1 MSSSR
6 TAAEKRADE
15 LKEQIEKHNR
25 SYYEEDSP
33 TVTDAAYDDLLREL
47 RAIEDE
53 YPEVV
58 TLDSPTQKVSGR
70 RLEKFSPVEHSIPML
85 SLGNARGAEEFI
97 AWEEKTK
104 SHLERE
110 AITVDEF
117 EFVVEPKIDG
127 LAVSLLYENGRFV
140 RGATRGDGVV
150 GEDITQNLM
159 TIPAIP
165 KTIKDAPQRLEVRG
179 EVYLPIPGFLALNAR
194 VEEQNEAIGSENIG
208 REAEGKRP
216 RPFLK
221 PFMNPRNAAAGSLRQ
236 LDPAATAERPLS
248 IWCYG
253 VGEVEG
259 VRFEGH
265 RDSLD
270 HLARWGFPVNPEVE
284 VVKGVEAV
292 IKACEGWLSRRESL
306 DYEIDGAVIK
316 VDDFELQRRLGTV
329 GREPRW
335 AIAWKFP
342 PTTAI
347 TTLKAVHWNVGRT
360 GHIVPFAELEP
371 VNVGGVTVTFTT
383 LHNGDDLARKDVRP
397 GDKVIV
403 LRAGDVIPQVIAP
416 APGEADRADRGDR
429 PTVPAECPSCGTQT
443 VRIED
448 SVWTICPNKLGCEGQ
463 QWQALRHFVKRGAM
477 DIEGLGDERLQE
489 LMDADFALTPADL
502 YSLPWEQLEAR
513 KGWGQKSVVALQASL
528 EQSKSRPFAKL
539 LYGLGIER
547 IGEVNARNLAQ
558 RFRTMEAL
566 MAADPAE
573 IELTPGIGPI
583 QAEIVAETVREP
595 DFVEMITKL
604 REAGLNL
611 EEEGPAA
618 GEGHLADK
626 TFVLTGSLPTLTREQ
641 ATERILEAGG
651 RVTSSVSKKT
661 DYVVAGEA
669 AGSKLEKAVRLEVAV
684 LDEAALL
691 DLLNS
696 PA

>member
-1 MSSSR
+1 MSKSS
-6 TAAEKRADE
+6 TAAQKRAAE
-15 LKEQIEKHNR
+15 LRAELEQHNR

-33 TVTDAAYDDLLREL
+33 TVTDAEYDALLNEL

-53 YPEVV
+53 FPELV

-70 RLEKFSPVEHSIPML
+70 RVEKFAPVEHSIPML
-85 SLGNARGAEEFI
+85 SLGNARGAEEFR
-97 AWEEKTK
+97 AWEEKTR

-110 AITVDEF
+110 SITVKEF

-127 LAVSLLYENGRFV
+127 LAVSLLYENGKFV

-159 TIPAIP
+159 TISAIP
-165 KTIKDAPQRLEVRG
+165 KEIKNAPPRLEVRG
-179 EVYLPIPGFLALNAR
+179 EVYLPIAGFLELNAR
-194 VEEQNEAIGSENIG
+194 VEAQNEEIRAENSE

-216 RPFLK
+216 RPELK

-236 LDPAATAERPLS
+236 LDSAATAERPLS

-253 VGEVEG
+253 IGEVEG
-259 VRFEGH
+259 IEFKGH
-265 RDSLD
+265 RDGLD
-270 HLARWGFPVNPEVE
+270 HLAKWGFPVNPEIE
-284 VVKGVEAV
+284 LIKGVEGV
-292 IKACEGWLSRRESL
+292 VKACDGWLARRDTL

-316 VDDFELQRRLGTV
+316 IDDLELQRRLGTV

-342 PTTAI
+342 PTTA
-347 TTLKAVHWNVGRT
+347 TTILKAVHWNVGRT

-397 GDKVIV
+397 GDKVVV

-416 APGEADRADRGDR
+416 APGEADREDRGEK
-429 PTVPAECPSCGTQT
+429 PTVPAECPSCGTPT
-443 VRIED
+443 VRVED
-448 SVWTICPNKLGCEGQ
+448 SVWTICPNKLGCAGQ
-463 QWQALRHFVKRGAM
+463 QWQALRHFVKRAAM
-477 DIEGLGDERLQE
+477 DIEGLGDERLQQ
-489 LMDADFALTPADL
+489 LMDAGLALTPADL
-502 YSLPWEQLEAR
+502 YSLDRDKLGQME
-513 KGWGQKSVVALQASL
+513 GWGEKSIVALDASL
-528 EQSKSRPFAKL
+528 EESKKRPFAKV

-573 IELTPGIGPI
+573 IEETPGIGPI

-595 DFVEMITKL
+595 EFVEMIARL
-604 REAGLNL
+604 REAGVQF
-611 EEEGPAA
+611 EESGPAA
-618 GEGHLADK
+618 GEGHLAGK
-626 TFVLTGSLPTLTREQ
+626 TFVLTGTLPTLTRDE
-641 ATERILEAGG
+641 ATERILAAGG
-651 RVTSSVSKKT
+651 KATSSVSKKT
-661 DYVVAGEA
+661 DYVVAGES
-669 AGSKLEKAVRLEVAV
+669 AGSKLEKAERLGVEVI
-684 LDEAALL
+684 DEAALIE
-691 DLLNS
+691 LLATN
-696 PA
+696 